1 MKSTFT
7 IILGVVLVLLTGCS
21 SVKIPTIYD
30 AKKYGCVDVLQA
42 SASPSMMYVT
52 QAMPN
57 DEQWMPEKYMS
68 KFGSLDKMLE
78 ESNTT
83 AFVVVKDGKVYY
95 EKYANGI
102 GAGDLTQIFSVTKTI
117 ITTTLALALEDGYI
131 ESLDQPV
138 SDFIPAFKEEG
149 LNKITLYH
157 LAQMQSGLNYDE
169 YKRVVQTLKFY
180 HQKNILPILQE
191 PKLKAE
197 PGTVFK
203 YKSIDTQLLG
213 VCIET
218 ALGRSFLDY
227 INERLFSKLGFQ
239 DRVEWSVDSKETN
252 NIKYYGGLNISARDL
267 AKYGVLIANNGKLDG
282 KQVLNPLTSTFC
294 NDASCRNIKGNY
306 CNGWWYDQWDQENDV
321 FYGAG
326 FKGQILMI
334 NRTSN
339 VVIVRLGE
347 NKGGLNWYSMMKKL
361 TTLLDQDQL
370 DIKRNDLVFK

>member
-1 MKSTFT
+1 M
-7 IILGVVLVLLTGCS
+7 VLLTGCS

-30 AKKYGCVDVLQA
+30 AKKYGSVDVLQA

-180 HQKNILPILQE
+180 HQKNILPILQD